1 MEASLDKYTLDGRKD
16 PITGNIDLQFSI
28 RYLLS
33 EYTNF
38 KEEETALQCL
48 GTQMGVTVQL
58 TPKFHAELA
67 GEGVEYSRSHAKA
80 FYRRVSVSKK
90 KDSENFKQL
99 EKECTCPV
107 TVLTKDRIEK
117 FASRTRAYICSYHY
131 LEQCAGA
138 VSECND
144 SRVAAVGATIKQELL
159 YFEIERLMKAFKGHR
174 CAIDFDLGFVNSQ
187 LIEEVMKTM
196 NDDEI

>member
-1 MEASLDKYTLDGRKD
+1 
-16 PITGNIDLQFSI
+16 
-28 RYLLS
+28 
-33 EYTNF
+33 
-38 KEEETALQCL
+38 
-48 GTQMGVTVQL
+48 MGVTVQL
-58 TPKFHAELA
+58 TPKYHAELA
-67 GEGVEYSRSHAKA
+67 GEGVEYSWAHAKA
-80 FYRRVSVSKK
+80 FYRRVPVSKK
-90 KDSENFKQL
+90 KGRENFKQL
-99 EKECTCPV
+99 VKECTCPV

-117 FASRTRAYICSYHY
+117 FASRARPYICTYHY

-159 YFEIERLMKAFKGHR
+159 YSEIERLMKAFKGHR
-174 CAIDFDLGFVNSQ
+174 CAIDFDRGFVNSQ